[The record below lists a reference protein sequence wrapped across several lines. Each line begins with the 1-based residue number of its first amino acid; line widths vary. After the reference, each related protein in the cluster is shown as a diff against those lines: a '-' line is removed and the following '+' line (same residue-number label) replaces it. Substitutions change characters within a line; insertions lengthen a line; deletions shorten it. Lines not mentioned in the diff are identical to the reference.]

1 MKKSFIRLA
10 DFLIMAHSYAIWLL
24 GSYKYIMYYV
34 YYYLRRDGVTPY
46 YVGKGKNRR
55 AWESHRRSNGCDLR
69 PRDKSRI
76 VLVKQNLTEDEAWQI
91 ERELIAKWGR
101 LNEGGVLVNRTD
113 GGSGGQTVTSE
124 SRRGTNNPRWGV
136 KEDPSI
142 THIRKVRMIK
152 TKNADNLEL
161 YKTLIQRMNAGE
173 SATSLAKKTGV
184 HKGVVCRLK
193 NRTHGIFLAF
203 PELI

>member
-1 MKKSFIRLA
+1 
-10 DFLIMAHSYAIWLL
+10 MAHSYAIWLL

-91 ERELIAKWGR
+91 ERDLIRKWRR
-101 LNEGGVLVNRTD
+101 LDEGGVLVNRNT
-113 GGSGGQTVTSE
+113 GGEGGQTVTSE
-124 SRRGTNNPRWGV
+124 SRRGKNNPRWGV
-136 KEDPSI
+136 KENPTI
-142 THIRKVRMIK
+142 THIRKINMIK

-161 YKTLIQRMNAGE
+161 YKSLIQRMNAGE

-184 HKGVVCRLK
+184 NKGVVCRLK